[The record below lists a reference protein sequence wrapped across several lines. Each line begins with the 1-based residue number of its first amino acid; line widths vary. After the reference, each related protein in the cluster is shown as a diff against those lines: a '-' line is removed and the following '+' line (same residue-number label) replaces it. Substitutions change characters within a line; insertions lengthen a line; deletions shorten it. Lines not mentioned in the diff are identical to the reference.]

1 MSVIEN
7 KIFFDKKDLT
17 KFIDFAIN
25 LKSNNRYIIFNLVN
39 FIKKQKIDIFSEFEI
54 DYILKIFKESDYYD
68 VQTYLEGLAF
78 NKNYLIKYCEI
89 CSLLEKKDKSSI
101 YRFLLTNL

>member
-39 FIKKQKIDIFSEFEI
+39 FIKKQKIDIFS
-54 DYILKIFKESDYYD
+54 
-68 VQTYLEGLAF
+68 
-78 NKNYLIKYCEI
+78 
-89 CSLLEKKDKSSI
+89 
-101 YRFLLTNL
+101 